1 VLQKRPP
8 PELEEGLLH
17 KAVADRKKS
26 HVKLLLDK
34 GGEDLEALNKK
45 GETVLFKAVSRG
57 DKGIVQLLLDNNAN
71 PLARPEGSDSPLH
84 LAIQNDKKTILKMLL
99 EKSTVGIEETN
110 SKGETP
116 LYVACR
122 KRQTSCIEVLLDHG
136 ANPNAR
142 PLGQESMLNMSV
154 TGDYKS
160 IAKLLLQ
167 IGVDIEE
174 RNKNGETVRI
184 FQVNSSTSL
193 PRAAEHESPL
203 LADPV
208 LSVLSEELC

>member
-1 VLQKRPP
+1 
-8 PELEEGLLH
+8 
-17 KAVADRKKS
+17 
-26 HVKLLLDK
+26 LDK

-71 PLARPEGSDSPLH
+71 PLTRPEGSDSPLH
-84 LAIQNDKKTILKMLL
+84 LAVQNDKKTILKMLL

-142 PLGQESMLNMSV
+142 PLGHRR
-154 TGDYKS
+154 
-160 IAKLLLQ
+160 LQ
-167 IGVDIEE
+167 IHC
-174 RNKNGETVRI
+174 KA
-184 FQVNSSTSL
+184 S
-193 PRAAEHESPL
+193 AA
-203 LADPV
+203 DRG
-208 LSVLSEELC
+208 